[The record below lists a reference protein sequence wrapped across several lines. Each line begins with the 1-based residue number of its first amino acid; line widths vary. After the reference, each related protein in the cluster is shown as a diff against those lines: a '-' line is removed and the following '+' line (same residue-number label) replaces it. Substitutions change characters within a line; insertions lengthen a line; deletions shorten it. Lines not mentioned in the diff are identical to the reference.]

1 MAAFDNVDEDAFAPS
16 EDELLGLT
24 RGRPAQEVALSLV
37 LRTVADVG
45 FVGFPNAGK
54 STLLGALSRATPEV
68 APFPFTTLMPNLGAM
83 QQASASPSASTAATA
98 ASTRSPTRA
107 PPVLADLP
115 GLVEDAHQGRGLG
128 RLFLRHLRRVRVVLY
143 VLDTNCKEPSVGEQY
158 DVLKRELRLY
168 NPQYLERPH
177 VVALNK
183 LDIPLE
189 ADGEEAMKL
198 VQREATR
205 AIAVSAGRSANETA
219 APVAVVPISGMRR
232 KGMRILKEALEKAL
246 DVADDVE

>member
-1 MAAFDNVDEDAFAPS
+1 
-16 EDELLGLT
+16 
-24 RGRPAQEVALSLV
+24 
-37 LRTVADVG
+37 
-45 FVGFPNAGK
+45 
-54 STLLGALSRATPEV
+54 
-68 APFPFTTLMPNLGAM
+68 
-83 QQASASPSASTAATA
+83 
-98 ASTRSPTRA
+98 
-107 PPVLADLP
+107 
-115 GLVEDAHQGRGLG
+115 
-128 RLFLRHLRRVRVVLY
+128 
-143 VLDTNCKEPSVGEQY
+143 VGEQY

>member
-1 MAAFDNVDEDAFAPS
+1 
-16 EDELLGLT
+16 
-24 RGRPAQEVALSLV
+24 
-37 LRTVADVG
+37 
-45 FVGFPNAGK
+45 
-54 STLLGALSRATPEV
+54 
-68 APFPFTTLMPNLGAM
+68 
-83 QQASASPSASTAATA
+83 
-98 ASTRSPTRA
+98 
-107 PPVLADLP
+107 
-115 GLVEDAHQGRGLG
+115 
-128 RLFLRHLRRVRVVLY
+128 VLY